1 MARTITFQPSEKM
14 GSFIEGLVNA
24 GDFNN
29 QSEVIR
35 AGVRLLEEQTAASS
49 LDELRRLIL
58 EGDNSP
64 DVKDFSMENIKER
77 LDSR

>member
-14 GSFIEGLVNA
+14 GTFIEGLVNT

-35 AGVRLLEEQTAASS
+35 AGVRLLEEQTAASK
-49 LDELRRLIL
+49 LQELRQLIQ

-64 DVKDFSMENIKER
+64 DVDNFSMENIKER
-77 LDSR
+77 LDNR

>member
-1 MARTITFQPSEKM
+1 MARTITFQPNPKM
-14 GSFIEGLVNA
+14 GDFIEGLVSS

-35 AGVRLLEEQTAASS
+35 AAVRLLEEQTASS
-49 LDELRRLIL
+49 KLQQLRNLID

-64 DVKDFSMENIKER
+64 DVVGFSIDNIKKK
-77 LDSR
+77 LDAR

>member
-1 MARTITFQPSEKM
+1 MAD
-14 GSFIEGLVNA
+14 FIEELVSS

-35 AGVRLLEEQTAASS
+35 AGVRLLQEQTAASKLS
-49 LDELRRLIL
+49 QLRQLID

-64 DVKDFSMENIKER
+64 DIENWSIENLIER
-77 LDSR
+77 LDNRSA